1 MAALASN
8 CDCSHAKCNSSVWK
22 EERKSSS
29 SRAAND
35 LDNDDEV
42 DHDDEMSLCKCLC
55 TMGQ

>member
-1 MAALASN
+1 MTVLMLSATRLYG
-8 CDCSHAKCNSSVWK
+8 K
-22 EERKSSS
+22 KSGKSS